1 MTDENVFIEGED
13 LKMVDTKRI
22 AITVDILRVLN
33 EAAQQNDYNQQ
44 VTDELFQDADERF
57 PVYLKMYMTH
67 KHKAG
72 VECEEHMRTIWEV
85 VLKDQSNVKGK
96 QVNTATVK
104 VDVPMDMF
112 NVLPDTPIAY
122 ALATDF
128 ESMDMTEVTKD
139 MIQKLEGMLESNTIE
154 EE

>member
-1 MTDENVFIEGED
+1 
-13 LKMVDTKRI
+13 
-22 AITVDILRVLN
+22 
-33 EAAQQNDYNQQ
+33 
-44 VTDELFQDADERF
+44 
-57 PVYLKMYMTH
+57 MTH

-96 QVNTATVK
+96 QVNTATIK

-139 MIQKLEGMLESNTIE
+139 MIQKLEGMLGSNTSE